1 MKETGTTNPEIER
14 ARELARAAGALVT
27 ALRDK
32 GMEELAVEHKP
43 GDEPVT
49 VADRAANELIV
60 SGLRKAFPTD
70 VIVSEESAAHD
81 RARLTAERVW
91 YVDPI
96 DGTKDFIRGE
106 DGFSVMIGLC
116 LAARPVMGVVYQ
128 PTRDRMY
135 WTTGEGGA
143 WMTEGGGEARRLHVS
158 EVADE
163 GAIRMVASRS
173 NRGPALERV
182 KTALHIKDELAIG
195 SVGLKLGLIALGER
209 DLYVNPWPKCKA
221 WDTCAPEAILVAAGG
236 VLTDTAGG
244 AIRYDEEDLRRRK
257 GLVASNGRLHAAVL
271 ARLAHLLPATGN

>member
-1 MKETGTTNPEIER
+1 MSGTPNREVER
-14 ARELARAAGALVT
+14 ASELARAAGALVT
-27 ALRDK
+27 SIRDK
-32 GMEELAVEHKP
+32 GMEALAVERKP

-60 SGLRKAFPTD
+60 KGLRQTFPSD

-116 LAARPVMGVVYQ
+116 VRARPLMGVVFQ
-128 PTRDRMY
+128 PTRDRLY
-135 WTTGEGGA
+135 WTTGDGGAWLDEGGA
-143 WMTEGGGEARRLHVS
+143 PSRALHVS
-158 EVADE
+158 DVDDE

-173 NRGPALERV
+173 NRGPALDKV
-182 KTALHIKDELAIG
+182 KEALAIKDELAIG
-195 SVGLKLGLIALGER
+195 SVGLKLGLIAAGER

-236 VLTDTAGG
+236 VLTDTKGDP
-244 AIRYDEEDLRRRK
+244 IRYDEEDLGRRR
-257 GLVASNGRLHAAVL
+257 GLVASNGKIHARVL
-271 ARLAHLLPATGN
+271 ARLGTGS

>member
-1 MKETGTTNPEIER
+1 MGITNLETER
-14 ARELARAAGALVT
+14 ASELARAAGALVT

-32 GMEELAVEHKP
+32 GLEELGVEHKP

-60 SGLRKAFPTD
+60 SGLRATFPDD

-116 LAARPVMGVVYQ
+116 IGARPKMGVVYQ
-128 PTRDRMY
+128 PTRDRLY

-143 WMTEGGGEARRLHVS
+143 WRTEGGGAPHRLHVS
-158 EVADE
+158 DVADE

-173 NRGPALERV
+173 NRGPALDRV
-182 KTALHIKDELAIG
+182 KSALQIKDELAIG
-195 SVGLKLGLIALGER
+195 SIGLKLGLIAAGER

-221 WDTCAPEAILVAAGG
+221 WDTCAPEAILIAAGG
-236 VLTDTAGG
+236 MLTDTAGG
-244 AIRYDEEDLRRRK
+244 DIRYDEEDLRRPR
-257 GLVASNGRLHAAVL
+257 GLVASNGRLHAGVL
-271 ARLAHLLPATGN
+271 TRLANLLSG